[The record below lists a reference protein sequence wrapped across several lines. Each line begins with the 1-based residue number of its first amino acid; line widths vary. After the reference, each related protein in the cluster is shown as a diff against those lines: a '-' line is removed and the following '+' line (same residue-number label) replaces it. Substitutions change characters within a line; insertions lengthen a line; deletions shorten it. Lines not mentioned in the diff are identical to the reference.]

1 MTERIN
7 FISFFGSRGTFGPY
21 SLQNIG
27 AWCGPQKRE
36 GGRAGTSTQ
45 VRTQFPHPKENKCRA
60 IAPSNR
66 FSMLAYRFRRFA
78 CFFGTHTPG
87 LGIAVARVVMTIR
100 CNQSTGFST
109 NSRGQSPLKRRKCF
123 YVCDTQVRKSARSD
137 IFLDGSGPCNEV
149 WVFTPYPRAD
159 QRPI

>member
-45 VRTQFPHPKENKCRA
+45 VRTQFPRPKENKCRA
-60 IAPSNR
+60 NSPQQPVLDAGLPFPSICLL
-66 FSMLAYRFRRFA
+66 FWH
-78 CFFGTHTPG
+78 THTWARNRCRSCCHDYSVQSVDRLFNKFSRP
-87 LGIAVARVVMTIR
+87 VA
-100 CNQSTGFST
+100 
-109 NSRGQSPLKRRKCF
+109 
-123 YVCDTQVRKSARSD
+123 TQKEKM
-137 IFLDGSGPCNEV
+137 FL
-149 WVFTPYPRAD
+149 RL
-159 QRPI
+159 